1 MVLQLSRITA
11 SAKMT
16 INHLYFFQK
25 PLLFSLNLFIIRFG
39 TKPPQNRPFTIVEYG
54 KHFPAILQ
62 LFNDSPLPIC
72 YNHARLAC
80 PELI

>member
-11 SAKMT
+11 SAKMI

-25 PLLFSLNLFIIRFG
+25 PLLFSLNLFTIRFG
-39 TKPPQNRPFTIVEYG
+39 TKTSLNKTFTIVAYG

-62 LFNDSPLPIC
+62 LFNDSPLPVC
-72 YNHARLAC
+72 YNHVLLARL
-80 PELI
+80 ELI